1 MLDGERLDIETD
13 DAMSIVDRMVFKD
26 DVHVIVDEGSVVI
39 HVSNRKADVL
49 SRYKLIRIDN
59 RCSRKVVNDPV
70 MMILQKHVIAISE

>member
-59 RCSRKVVNDPV
+59 RRSRKVVNDPV